1 MKELAQKC
9 VATARNVAEGGVPL
23 GKLTHEGRDQ
33 PMLMLRS
40 EMQGEMNASAFSAI
54 QLDIIYHLCYWPS
67 RIDSHSCC

>member
-33 PMLMLRS
+33 PMFTW
-40 EMQGEMNASAFSAI
+40 QT
-54 QLDIIYHLCYWPS
+54 HLHFNYS
-67 RIDSHSCC
+67 